1 MRVALTAERDIED
14 LYMTLYMQP
23 KLGEV
28 FDVVVS
34 SVIRSGM
41 FVQCDNLVEG
51 FIPALT
57 LPGSKTNPEMMT
69 LYYAG
74 KKYELGT
81 PLKAKLVDRK
91 ITFELVTE

>member
-1 MRVALTAERDIED
+1 
-14 LYMTLYMQP
+14 MTLYMQP
-23 KLGEV
+23 KLGET

-81 PLKAKLVDRK
+81 PLKAKLVDTDVPTRK